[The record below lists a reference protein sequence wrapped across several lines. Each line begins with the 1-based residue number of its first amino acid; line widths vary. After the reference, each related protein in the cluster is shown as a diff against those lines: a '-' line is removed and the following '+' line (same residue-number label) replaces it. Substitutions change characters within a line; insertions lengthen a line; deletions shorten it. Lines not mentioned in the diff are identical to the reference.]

1 MTGAPGVVGRLN
13 HVGIAVPD
21 IAAAVR
27 LYRDVLG
34 VRVSD
39 PVALPALDVTVAFA
53 EFPNSEIEFIE
64 PLGEAA
70 ALRRFLERNPAG
82 GIHHLCFEVQDI
94 AWAAASLTARG
105 ARAIGAARPGARGRP
120 VQFFHPRDFL
130 GTLIEI
136 EEVREERP

>member
-34 VRVSD
+34 VSVTD
-39 PVALPALDVTVAFA
+39 PVPMPALDVTVAFA
-53 EFPNSEIEFIE
+53 DLPNSEVELIE

-70 ALRRFLERNPAG
+70 ALRRFLERNPSG
-82 GIHHLCFEVQDI
+82 GMHHLCFEVPDI
-94 AWAAASLTARG
+94 AAATARLVAEG
-105 ARAIGAARPGARGRP
+105 ARAIGTPRPGARGRP
-120 VQFFHPRDFL
+120 VQFFHPKDFL

-136 EEVREERP
+136 EEVKDRP